1 MDDQPADEISDPRLW
16 KKDGWVARV
25 VKNED
30 DDGWAVEMSRRG
42 DAEPALV
49 SPWTMGRDKKN
60 PKPMDHSSFH
70 TLVKTVTE
78 VLVRH
83 AKAAHDRLHRTT
95 TISLDDHQAPR
106 AGAGH
111 GQRVRVDLDI
121 AQDEDD
127 PHAILAA
134 FDEASGEALRS
145 TRVAPNFALTAKSAK
160 RFAQSGET

>member
-1 MDDQPADEISDPRLW
+1 M
-16 KKDGWVARV
+16 

-30 DDGWAVEMSRRG
+30 DEGWAVEMSRVG

-49 SPWTMGRDKKN
+49 GHWTMGRDKKN

-95 TISLDDHQAPR
+95 KISLED
-106 AGAGH
+106 
-111 GQRVRVDLDI
+111 GQRIRVDLDI

>member
-1 MDDQPADEISDPRLW
+1 MDEHPEETSDPRLW
-16 KKDGWVARV
+16 KKDGWIARV

-30 DDGWAVEMSRRG
+30 DDGWAVEMTRRG
-42 DAEPALV
+42 DSEPALV
-49 SPWTMGRDKKN
+49 TPWTMGRDKKN

-83 AKAAHDRLHRTT
+83 AKAARDRLHRTT
-95 TISLDDHQAPR
+95 TISLDD
-106 AGAGH
+106 

-127 PHAILAA
+127 PHAQLAA

-145 TRVAPNFALTAKSAK
+145 ARVIPNFKLTATAAK

>member
-1 MDDQPADEISDPRLW
+1 MDEQPADEISDPRLW
-16 KKDGWVARV
+16 KKDGWIARV
-25 VKNED
+25 VKTED
-30 DDGWAVEMSRRG
+30 DDGWAVEMTRRG

-49 SPWTMGRDKKN
+49 TPWTMGRDKKN

-95 TISLDDHQAPR
+95 AVSLEDGR
-106 AGAGH
+106 
-111 GQRVRVDLDI
+111 RVRVDLDI

-145 TRVAPNFALTAKSAK
+145 SRVAPTFKLSATAAK
-160 RFAQSGET
+160 RFAQTGET